1 MFESAADKRKYSF
14 FSPRGAPG
22 CGTPRDAATDKHG
35 FASVN
40 MSQMTRHLLG
50 GKEITHDP
58 GPEGDSGE
66 GDAAL
71 VMVFLVISLAGGI
84 LIYGASLS
92 SRAASHPTQ
101 IRFESPSISVGSCA
115 SSRARRSLCTAPI
128 RVRYERRHAIVR
140 S

>member
-1 MFESAADKRKYSF
+1 
-14 FSPRGAPG
+14 
-22 CGTPRDAATDKHG
+22 
-35 FASVN
+35 

-84 LIYGASLS
+84 LIYGAS

-101 IRFESPSISVGSCA
+101 FRFESPSISVGSCA
-115 SSRARRSLCTAPI
+115 S
-128 RVRYERRHAIVR
+128 
-140 S
+140 